1 MNKSLYEFPVTVYG
15 NLERYNEVLSRA
27 RCRIFY
33 KYENRNGTYITDE
46 FAEKL
51 LKSLSYV
58 PVKGIYAPEEGDYT
72 DHGSERDEGRIY
84 GIVPENPNIQWENH
98 LDEDGVERTYA
109 CVDVLIFTAL
119 YEEANDIIGKSQS
132 MELYGPSLKY
142 HEAIVKGRRF
152 IVFDEGCFLGL
163 QVLGDNVEPCFEGA
177 SFYTLQS
184 SIEFAINQIKQYGGT
199 KMPKINF
206 RLSDG
211 EKFEALWALLN
222 PEFNEEGN
230 WTVSCG
236 ISAVYDDYALVFN
249 YETGEHERAYYSKN
263 DETDMVEINERVKV
277 YIVDVTEAEKNT
289 LDTLRAL
296 NGGTYELVSETLLNA
311 EETLEKNAE
320 FSAKIEELN
329 ETVTTLNTEKDELVA
344 AAETFTAQIEEANAN
359 VTSLTEEVDSLRE
372 YKAQIEAKE
381 KEAVIDQYSEM
392 LSDEVLDNYREHA
405 ADFTAEGLDKELAYE
420 LKKRNSSAFV
430 KQSEPGYVPKDVPL
444 EGLAAILSKYRK

>member
-1 MNKSLYEFPVTVYG
+1 
-15 NLERYNEVLSRA
+15 
-27 RCRIFY
+27 
-33 KYENRNGTYITDE
+33 
-46 FAEKL
+46 
-51 LKSLSYV
+51 
-58 PVKGIYAPEEGDYT
+58 
-72 DHGSERDEGRIY
+72 
-84 GIVPENPNIQWENH
+84 
-98 LDEDGVERTYA
+98 
-109 CVDVLIFTAL
+109 
-119 YEEANDIIGKSQS
+119 
-132 MELYGPSLKY
+132 
-142 HEAIVKGRRF
+142 
-152 IVFDEGCFLGL
+152 
-163 QVLGDNVEPCFEGA
+163 
-177 SFYTLQS
+177 
-184 SIEFAINQIKQYGGT
+184 
-199 KMPKINF
+199 MPKINF

-430 KQSEPGYVPKDVPL
+430 K
-444 EGLAAILSKYRK
+444 